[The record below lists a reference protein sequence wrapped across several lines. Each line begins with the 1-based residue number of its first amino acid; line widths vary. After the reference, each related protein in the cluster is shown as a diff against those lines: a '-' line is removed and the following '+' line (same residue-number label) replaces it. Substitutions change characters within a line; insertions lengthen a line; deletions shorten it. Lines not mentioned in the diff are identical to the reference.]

1 MTAEKLAEIL
11 ENHKKWLNGEGG
23 ERADLRY
30 SNLSGSDLSYS
41 NLSYSNLSGSDLSYS
56 NLSYSD
62 LSGSDLSYSNLIGS
76 NLIGSNLIGS
86 NLSGSDLSYS
96 NLSYSNLIGSNL
108 IGSNLSYSNLSG
120 SDLSQAKGLLDTVNF
135 MEAHFERTDRGYI
148 AYKTFGGNY
157 EPPAEWKIEPESVIE
172 ETVNFDRCTSCGSG
186 INVAP
191 LEWVKRNY
199 PKKKIWKCL
208 IEWPWLVGVCVP
220 YSTDG
225 KIRCSRVRL
234 LEVVS
239 DG

>member
-1 MTAEKLAEIL
+1 MTSEKLAEIL

-23 ERADLRY
+23 ERADLSG
-30 SNLSGSDLSYS
+30 SNLSGSDLS
-41 NLSYSNLSGSDLSYS
+41 
-56 NLSYSD
+56 
-62 LSGSDLSYSNLIGS
+62 GS

-86 NLSGSDLSYS
+86 NLSGS
-96 NLSYSNLIGSNL
+96 NLSGSNL
-108 IGSNLSYSNLSG
+108 RYSDLSGSDLSGSNLSGSDLSGSDLRYSNLSG
-120 SDLSQAKGLLDTVNF
+120 SDLSGSNLSGSNLSGSNLSGSNLSQAKGLLDTVNF

-157 EPPAEWKIEPESVIE
+157 EPPAKWKIEPESVIE

-191 LEWVKRNY
+191 LEWVKENY
-199 PKKKIWKCL
+199 PNNEIWKCL

-220 YSTDG
+220 YNTDG

-234 LEVVS
+234 LEVV

>member
-11 ENHKKWLNGEGG
+11 DNHKKWINGEGG
-23 ERADLRY
+23 ERADLSGSDLRY
-30 SNLSGSDLSYS
+30 SNLSGSDLSGSDLRYS
-41 NLSYSNLSGSDLSYS
+41 NLS
-56 NLSYSD
+56 
-62 LSGSDLSYSNLIGS
+62 
-76 NLIGSNLIGS
+76 GS

-96 NLSYSNLIGSNL
+96 DLRGSNL
-108 IGSNLSYSNLSG
+108 SGSNLSYSDLSGSNLSG
-120 SDLSQAKGLLDTVNF
+120 SDLSGSNLSGSDLRYSDLSGSDLSGSDLRYSNLSQAKGLLDTVNF

-172 ETVNFDRCTSCGSG
+172 ETVNFDRCTECGSG

-191 LEWVKRNY
+191 LEWVRENY
-199 PKKKIWKCL
+199 PNKEIWKCL